1 MLATP
6 TGAAKEMK
14 RDRKLSTEPK
24 EKPKLKDPAPKSSKS
39 SKGKKRKG
47 GEGGLPADPG
57 AEEDINNNKAK
68 KGKNAHVDVEE
79 TAENSWQGVLEADQ
93 PKSKKSKNVE
103 EEVEDTL
110 PESSTKATKHSKN
123 SRIPAKQPSPE
134 PSENDDVAEEDKAE
148 DKEADDSHL
157 HGFSTDNDDS
167 SDEEDSK
174 YLAWEGV
181 DLGKLPTIAK
191 DDATVKR
198 KLEKAKR
205 QKVSILYLWI
215 VIRGYSICLD

>member
-14 RDRKLSTEPK
+14 RRKLSTEPK
-24 EKPKLKDPAPKSSKS
+24 AKPKLKDPAPKSSKS
-39 SKGKKRKG
+39 SKGKKREG
-47 GEGGLPADPG
+47 GEGGLAADPG
-57 AEEDINNNKAK
+57 AEEDINNKKAK
-68 KGKNAHVDVEE
+68 KGKNAHVNVEE

-93 PKSKKSKNVE
+93 PKSKKSKDVE
-103 EEVEDTL
+103 EVVEETL
-110 PESSTKATKHSKN
+110 PESSTKTTKHSKN
-123 SRIPAKQPSPE
+123 SRIPVKQPSPE
-134 PSENDDVAEEDKAE
+134 PSENDDVAEEDE
-148 DKEADDSHL
+148 EADDSHL